1 MSVCQRL
8 PQQRGRAFF
17 RRQASLQGV
26 SLKKVSI
33 IDVAKLAG
41 VSVSTVSLVLRQK
54 GKISSA
60 TIDRVHSAIEE
71 LGYVHNVAAANLR
84 ASTSNLIGL
93 ILPDF
98 SDGFAVKVMASVIQA
113 LEKHGYMVFLG
124 HPRDEGPQLERCLLS
139 FKQQGVAGVI
149 YLSSQSTRASLPPP
163 VSQCPLPLVVI
174 SQSLVED
181 PCDLVMRDNRQ
192 AAALAVRYLIDR
204 GHRAIGYIGGQESS
218 LIRQQRLL
226 GFRSALTQHGM
237 SCRDEMMPACSDDTR
252 AAGLATR
259 QLLEK
264 NNTITALLCHSP
276 DAMIGCISGIHQV
289 GRTIGKDVFLTQQVA
304 LIGFEDMLHVNLTS
318 PSFTYVSSASEE
330 TGRQA
335 AALMMRKLKDPAL
348 QTQRITLSGQLV
360 IRESA

>member
-1 MSVCQRL
+1 M
-8 PQQRGRAFF
+8 
-17 RRQASLQGV
+17 
-26 SLKKVSI
+26 KKVSI
-33 IDVAKLAG
+33 IDVAKRAE

-54 GKISSA
+54 GKISQA
-60 TIDRVHSAIEE
+60 TIEKVQAAIDE
-71 LGYVHNVAAANLR
+71 LGYVHNMAAANLR
-84 ASTSNLIGL
+84 ANTSNLIGL
-93 ILPDF
+93 VLHDF
-98 SDGFAVKVMASVIQA
+98 NDPFAIRVTASIVNE
-113 LEKHGYMVFLG
+113 LENQGYMTVLAQ
-124 HPRDEGPQLERCLLS
+124 PQGNVERLEQGRLA
-139 FKQQGVAGVI
+139 FTRQGVAGVI
-149 YLSSQSTRASLPPP
+149 YIDAESKTDTVPAAINESALPMVVVSQS
-163 VSQCPLPLVVI
+163 PLNCARDI
-174 SQSLVED
+174 
-181 PCDLVMRDNRQ
+181 VMRDNRQ

-218 LIRQQRLL
+218 LIRQQRLF
-226 GFRSALTQHGM
+226 GFRGVLAQHGM
-237 SCRDEMMPACSDDTR
+237 SCREEMMPACSDDTR

-335 AALMMRKLKDPAL
+335 AGLMIRKLKEPEL
-348 QTQRITLSGQLV
+348 QTQRITLSGQL
-360 IRESA
+360 IARESA